1 MTEQYPEEEMFSISH
16 EQMDELL
23 AKIKKLDLPAPAIFY
38 TTFIHPD
45 AHKESLEND

>member
-1 MTEQYPEEEMFSISH
+1 MTEPLSNEEIFTMTE

-45 AHKESLEND
+45 AHKEEQ